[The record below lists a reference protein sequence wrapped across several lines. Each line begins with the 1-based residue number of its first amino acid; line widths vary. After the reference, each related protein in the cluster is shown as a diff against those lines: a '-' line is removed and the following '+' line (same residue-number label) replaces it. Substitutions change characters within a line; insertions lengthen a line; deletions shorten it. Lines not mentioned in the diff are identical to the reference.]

1 MNKIN
6 YYLGVLILLPGSKK
20 YSGKFTAEEV
30 EIIERFMKK
39 YNVNPN
45 QLVKR
50 SVFLAIGYTEY
61 VNLASTD
68 PKFRKI
74 FETVIDESQKIM
86 SNPRILKRI
95 EKKMAAEKIS
105 QEALDRLESVGSD
118 IDKDVKTLR
127 KKKKPGPKK
136 TKKKRGSSDLV
147 VKDALLLRTKISKT
161 RPKFQR
167 QESWR
172 YDRIKINWRKPK
184 GFDSKM
190 RIQKKGW
197 PAIVKIGYRGPK
209 SARGLHPSGFYDKL
223 VYNIDELN
231 ILNPK
236 TDAIRI
242 SSKIGKRYKLTIV
255 NKAEKLGFHI
265 LNPHINNKRKR

>member
-1 MNKIN
+1 MSDKNTEMNDDKLVN
-6 YYLGVLILLPGSKK
+6 SQDKQNDSVLEKK
-20 YSGKFTAEEV
+20 PK
-30 EIIERFMKK
+30 
-39 YNVNPN
+39 P
-45 QLVKR
+45 
-50 SVFLAIGYTEY
+50 
-61 VNLASTD
+61 AST
-68 PKFRKI
+68 K
-74 FETVIDESQKIM
+74 T
-86 SNPRILKRI
+86 
-95 EKKMAAEKIS
+95 EKKPKPASTKTEKK
-105 QEALDRLESVGSD
+105 R
-118 IDKDVKTLR
+118 T
-127 KKKKPGPKK
+127 K

-147 VKDALLLRTKISKT
+147 VKDALLLRKKISKT

-190 RIQKKGW
+190 SIQKKGW

-223 VYNIDELN
+223 IYNIDELN
-231 ILNPK
+231 ILNPE

>member
-1 MNKIN
+1 M
-6 YYLGVLILLPGSKK
+6 PESKK

-50 SVFLAIGYTEY
+50 SVSLAIGYTEY

-105 QEALDRLESVGSD
+105 QEALDRLESAGSD

-127 KKKKPGPKK
+127 KKKKPGRPK
-136 TKKKRGSSDLV
+136 TKKKPGRPSD
-147 VKDALLLRTKISKT
+147 
-161 RPKFQR
+161 
-167 QESWR
+167 
-172 YDRIKINWRKPK
+172 K
-184 GFDSKM
+184 G
-190 RIQKKGW
+190 R
-197 PAIVKIGYRGPK
+197 
-209 SARGLHPSGFYDKL
+209 
-223 VYNIDELN
+223 
-231 ILNPK
+231 
-236 TDAIRI
+236 
-242 SSKIGKRYKLTIV
+242 
-255 NKAEKLGFHI
+255 
-265 LNPHINNKRKR
+265 

>member
-1 MNKIN
+1 M
-6 YYLGVLILLPGSKK
+6 GVLDLLPGSKK
-20 YSGKFTAEEV
+20 YSGKFNAEEV

-50 SVFLAIGYTEY
+50 SVSLAIGYTEY

-105 QEALDRLESVGSD
+105 QEALDRLESAGSD

-136 TKKKRGSSDLV
+136 AKKKRG
-147 VKDALLLRTKISKT
+147 
-161 RPKFQR
+161 RPKER
-167 QESWR
+167 
-172 YDRIKINWRKPK
+172 
-184 GFDSKM
+184 
-190 RIQKKGW
+190 
-197 PAIVKIGYRGPK
+197 
-209 SARGLHPSGFYDKL
+209 
-223 VYNIDELN
+223 
-231 ILNPK
+231 
-236 TDAIRI
+236 
-242 SSKIGKRYKLTIV
+242 
-255 NKAEKLGFHI
+255 
-265 LNPHINNKRKR
+265 

>member
-1 MNKIN
+1 MLFEKIK

-61 VNLASTD
+61 ENLASTD

-74 FETVIDESQKIM
+74 FETIIDESQKIM
-86 SNPRILKRI
+86 SDPRILKRI

-105 QEALDRLESVGSD
+105 QESLDRLENTASG

-127 KKKKPGPKK
+127 KKKEPGRPK
-136 TKKKRGSSDLV
+136 TKKKRG
-147 VKDALLLRTKISKT
+147 
-161 RPKFQR
+161 RPKER
-167 QESWR
+167 
-172 YDRIKINWRKPK
+172 
-184 GFDSKM
+184 
-190 RIQKKGW
+190 
-197 PAIVKIGYRGPK
+197 
-209 SARGLHPSGFYDKL
+209 
-223 VYNIDELN
+223 
-231 ILNPK
+231 
-236 TDAIRI
+236 
-242 SSKIGKRYKLTIV
+242 
-255 NKAEKLGFHI
+255 
-265 LNPHINNKRKR
+265 

>member
-1 MNKIN
+1 M
-6 YYLGVLILLPGSKK
+6 PGSKK

-50 SVFLAIGYTEY
+50 SVSLAIGYTEY

-105 QEALDRLESVGSD
+105 QESLDRLESAGSD

-136 TKKKRGSSDLV
+136 TKKKRGRPSD
-147 VKDALLLRTKISKT
+147 
-161 RPKFQR
+161 
-167 QESWR
+167 
-172 YDRIKINWRKPK
+172 K
-184 GFDSKM
+184 G
-190 RIQKKGW
+190 R
-197 PAIVKIGYRGPK
+197 
-209 SARGLHPSGFYDKL
+209 
-223 VYNIDELN
+223 
-231 ILNPK
+231 
-236 TDAIRI
+236 
-242 SSKIGKRYKLTIV
+242 
-255 NKAEKLGFHI
+255 
-265 LNPHINNKRKR
+265 

>member
-1 MNKIN
+1 M
-6 YYLGVLILLPGSKK
+6 GVLDLLPGSKK
-20 YSGKFTAEEV
+20 YSGKFNAEEV

-50 SVFLAIGYTEY
+50 SVSLAIGYTEY

-105 QEALDRLESVGSD
+105 QEALDRLESAGSD

-127 KKKKPGPKK
+127 KKKKPAPKK
-136 TKKKRGSSDLV
+136 TRKKAG
-147 VKDALLLRTKISKT
+147 
-161 RPKFQR
+161 RPP
-167 QESWR
+167 
-172 YDRIKINWRKPK
+172 DK
-184 GFDSKM
+184 G
-190 RIQKKGW
+190 R
-197 PAIVKIGYRGPK
+197 
-209 SARGLHPSGFYDKL
+209 
-223 VYNIDELN
+223 
-231 ILNPK
+231 
-236 TDAIRI
+236 
-242 SSKIGKRYKLTIV
+242 
-255 NKAEKLGFHI
+255 
-265 LNPHINNKRKR
+265 

>member
-1 MNKIN
+1 M
-6 YYLGVLILLPGSKK
+6 PGSKK

-50 SVFLAIGYTEY
+50 SVSLAIGYTEY

-74 FETVIDESQKIM
+74 FETIIDESQKIM
-86 SNPRILKRI
+86 SNPRIVKRI

-105 QEALDRLESVGSD
+105 QESLDRLESAGSD

-136 TKKKRGSSDLV
+136 TKKKRGRPSD
-147 VKDALLLRTKISKT
+147 
-161 RPKFQR
+161 
-167 QESWR
+167 
-172 YDRIKINWRKPK
+172 K
-184 GFDSKM
+184 G
-190 RIQKKGW
+190 R
-197 PAIVKIGYRGPK
+197 
-209 SARGLHPSGFYDKL
+209 
-223 VYNIDELN
+223 
-231 ILNPK
+231 
-236 TDAIRI
+236 
-242 SSKIGKRYKLTIV
+242 
-255 NKAEKLGFHI
+255 
-265 LNPHINNKRKR
+265 

>member
-1 MNKIN
+1 M
-6 YYLGVLILLPGSKK
+6 PGSKK

-50 SVFLAIGYTEY
+50 SVSLAIGYTEY

-136 TKKKRGSSDLV
+136 TKKKRGRPSD
-147 VKDALLLRTKISKT
+147 
-161 RPKFQR
+161 
-167 QESWR
+167 
-172 YDRIKINWRKPK
+172 K
-184 GFDSKM
+184 G
-190 RIQKKGW
+190 R
-197 PAIVKIGYRGPK
+197 
-209 SARGLHPSGFYDKL
+209 
-223 VYNIDELN
+223 
-231 ILNPK
+231 
-236 TDAIRI
+236 
-242 SSKIGKRYKLTIV
+242 
-255 NKAEKLGFHI
+255 
-265 LNPHINNKRKR
+265 

>member
-1 MNKIN
+1 M
-6 YYLGVLILLPGSKK
+6 PGSKK
-20 YSGKFTAEEV
+20 YSGKFNAEEV

-61 VNLASTD
+61 VNLASND
-68 PKFRKI
+68 PKIRKI
-74 FETVIDESQKIM
+74 IDTAFAETEKIM

-136 TKKKRGSSDLV
+136 AKKKRG
-147 VKDALLLRTKISKT
+147 
-161 RPKFQR
+161 RPKER
-167 QESWR
+167 
-172 YDRIKINWRKPK
+172 
-184 GFDSKM
+184 
-190 RIQKKGW
+190 
-197 PAIVKIGYRGPK
+197 
-209 SARGLHPSGFYDKL
+209 
-223 VYNIDELN
+223 
-231 ILNPK
+231 
-236 TDAIRI
+236 
-242 SSKIGKRYKLTIV
+242 
-255 NKAEKLGFHI
+255 
-265 LNPHINNKRKR
+265 

>member
-1 MNKIN
+1 M
-6 YYLGVLILLPGSKK
+6 PGSKK

-50 SVFLAIGYTEY
+50 SVSLAIGYTEY

-105 QEALDRLESVGSD
+105 QESLDRLESAGSD

-127 KKKKPGPKK
+127 KKKEPGRPK
-136 TKKKRGSSDLV
+136 TKKKRG
-147 VKDALLLRTKISKT
+147 
-161 RPKFQR
+161 RPKR
-167 QESWR
+167 
-172 YDRIKINWRKPK
+172 
-184 GFDSKM
+184 
-190 RIQKKGW
+190 
-197 PAIVKIGYRGPK
+197 
-209 SARGLHPSGFYDKL
+209 
-223 VYNIDELN
+223 
-231 ILNPK
+231 
-236 TDAIRI
+236 
-242 SSKIGKRYKLTIV
+242 
-255 NKAEKLGFHI
+255 
-265 LNPHINNKRKR
+265 

>member
-1 MNKIN
+1 
-6 YYLGVLILLPGSKK
+6 LPGSKK

-39 YNVNPN
+39 NNVNPN

-61 VNLASTD
+61 ENLALTD

-74 FETVIDESQKIM
+74 FETIIDESQKIM

-105 QEALDRLESVGSD
+105 QEALDRLESAGSD

-136 TKKKRGSSDLV
+136 AKKKRG
-147 VKDALLLRTKISKT
+147 
-161 RPKFQR
+161 RPKER
-167 QESWR
+167 
-172 YDRIKINWRKPK
+172 
-184 GFDSKM
+184 
-190 RIQKKGW
+190 
-197 PAIVKIGYRGPK
+197 
-209 SARGLHPSGFYDKL
+209 
-223 VYNIDELN
+223 
-231 ILNPK
+231 
-236 TDAIRI
+236 
-242 SSKIGKRYKLTIV
+242 
-255 NKAEKLGFHI
+255 
-265 LNPHINNKRKR
+265 

>member
-1 MNKIN
+1 MLFEKIK

-20 YSGKFTAEEV
+20 YSGKFNAEEV

-61 VNLASTD
+61 ENLASTD

-74 FETVIDESQKIM
+74 FETIIDESQKIM

-105 QEALDRLESVGSD
+105 QEALDRLESAGND

-136 TKKKRGSSDLV
+136 TRKKPGRPSD
-147 VKDALLLRTKISKT
+147 
-161 RPKFQR
+161 
-167 QESWR
+167 
-172 YDRIKINWRKPK
+172 K
-184 GFDSKM
+184 G
-190 RIQKKGW
+190 R
-197 PAIVKIGYRGPK
+197 
-209 SARGLHPSGFYDKL
+209 
-223 VYNIDELN
+223 
-231 ILNPK
+231 
-236 TDAIRI
+236 
-242 SSKIGKRYKLTIV
+242 
-255 NKAEKLGFHI
+255 
-265 LNPHINNKRKR
+265 

>member
-1 MNKIN
+1 M
-6 YYLGVLILLPGSKK
+6 LGSKK
-20 YSGKFTAEEV
+20 YSGKFNAEEV

-50 SVFLAIGYTEY
+50 SVSLAIGYTEY

-105 QEALDRLESVGSD
+105 QEALDRLESAGND

-136 TKKKRGSSDLV
+136 TRKKAG
-147 VKDALLLRTKISKT
+147 
-161 RPKFQR
+161 
-167 QESWR
+167 
-172 YDRIKINWRKPK
+172 KPPDK
-184 GFDSKM
+184 G
-190 RIQKKGW
+190 R
-197 PAIVKIGYRGPK
+197 
-209 SARGLHPSGFYDKL
+209 
-223 VYNIDELN
+223 
-231 ILNPK
+231 
-236 TDAIRI
+236 
-242 SSKIGKRYKLTIV
+242 
-255 NKAEKLGFHI
+255 
-265 LNPHINNKRKR
+265 

>member
-20 YSGKFTAEEV
+20 YAGKFNSEEV

-61 VNLASTD
+61 ENLALTD

-74 FETVIDESQKIM
+74 FETIIDESQKIM

-105 QEALDRLESVGSD
+105 QEALDNLESNASD

-136 TKKKRGSSDLV
+136 AKKKRG
-147 VKDALLLRTKISKT
+147 
-161 RPKFQR
+161 RPKR
-167 QESWR
+167 
-172 YDRIKINWRKPK
+172 
-184 GFDSKM
+184 
-190 RIQKKGW
+190 
-197 PAIVKIGYRGPK
+197 
-209 SARGLHPSGFYDKL
+209 
-223 VYNIDELN
+223 
-231 ILNPK
+231 
-236 TDAIRI
+236 
-242 SSKIGKRYKLTIV
+242 
-255 NKAEKLGFHI
+255 
-265 LNPHINNKRKR
+265 

>member
-1 MNKIN
+1 M
-6 YYLGVLILLPGSKK
+6 GVLILLPGSKK
-20 YSGKFTAEEV
+20 YAGKFNAEEV
-30 EIIERFMKK
+30 KIIERFMKK

-61 VNLASTD
+61 ENLASTD

-105 QEALDRLESVGSD
+105 QEALDNLESNASD

-136 TKKKRGSSDLV
+136 TRKKPGKPSD
-147 VKDALLLRTKISKT
+147 
-161 RPKFQR
+161 
-167 QESWR
+167 
-172 YDRIKINWRKPK
+172 K
-184 GFDSKM
+184 G
-190 RIQKKGW
+190 R
-197 PAIVKIGYRGPK
+197 
-209 SARGLHPSGFYDKL
+209 
-223 VYNIDELN
+223 
-231 ILNPK
+231 
-236 TDAIRI
+236 
-242 SSKIGKRYKLTIV
+242 
-255 NKAEKLGFHI
+255 
-265 LNPHINNKRKR
+265 

>member
-1 MNKIN
+1 
-6 YYLGVLILLPGSKK
+6 
-20 YSGKFTAEEV
+20 
-30 EIIERFMKK
+30 MKK

-50 SVFLAIGYTEY
+50 SVSLAIGYTEY

-105 QEALDRLESVGSD
+105 QEALDRLESAGSD

-136 TKKKRGSSDLV
+136 TRKKPGRPSD
-147 VKDALLLRTKISKT
+147 
-161 RPKFQR
+161 
-167 QESWR
+167 
-172 YDRIKINWRKPK
+172 K
-184 GFDSKM
+184 G
-190 RIQKKGW
+190 R
-197 PAIVKIGYRGPK
+197 
-209 SARGLHPSGFYDKL
+209 
-223 VYNIDELN
+223 
-231 ILNPK
+231 
-236 TDAIRI
+236 
-242 SSKIGKRYKLTIV
+242 
-255 NKAEKLGFHI
+255 
-265 LNPHINNKRKR
+265 

>member
-1 MNKIN
+1 M
-6 YYLGVLILLPGSKK
+6 GVLILLPESKK

-50 SVFLAIGYTEY
+50 SVSLAIGYTEY

-74 FETVIDESQKIM
+74 FETVIDESQKII

-105 QEALDRLESVGSD
+105 QESLDRLENTASG

-127 KKKKPGPKK
+127 KKKEPGRPK
-136 TKKKRGSSDLV
+136 TKKKRG
-147 VKDALLLRTKISKT
+147 
-161 RPKFQR
+161 RPKER
-167 QESWR
+167 
-172 YDRIKINWRKPK
+172 
-184 GFDSKM
+184 
-190 RIQKKGW
+190 
-197 PAIVKIGYRGPK
+197 
-209 SARGLHPSGFYDKL
+209 
-223 VYNIDELN
+223 
-231 ILNPK
+231 
-236 TDAIRI
+236 
-242 SSKIGKRYKLTIV
+242 
-255 NKAEKLGFHI
+255 
-265 LNPHINNKRKR
+265 

>member
-1 MNKIN
+1 M
-6 YYLGVLILLPGSKK
+6 GVLILLPGSKK

-50 SVFLAIGYTEY
+50 SVSLAIGYTEY

-74 FETVIDESQKIM
+74 FETIIDESQKIM
-86 SNPRILKRI
+86 SDPRILKRI

-105 QEALDRLESVGSD
+105 QESLDRLENTASG

-136 TKKKRGSSDLV
+136 AKKKRG
-147 VKDALLLRTKISKT
+147 
-161 RPKFQR
+161 RPKER
-167 QESWR
+167 
-172 YDRIKINWRKPK
+172 
-184 GFDSKM
+184 
-190 RIQKKGW
+190 
-197 PAIVKIGYRGPK
+197 
-209 SARGLHPSGFYDKL
+209 
-223 VYNIDELN
+223 
-231 ILNPK
+231 
-236 TDAIRI
+236 
-242 SSKIGKRYKLTIV
+242 
-255 NKAEKLGFHI
+255 
-265 LNPHINNKRKR
+265 

>member
-1 MNKIN
+1 MTYASWDLLFEKIK
-6 YYLGVLILLPGSKK
+6 YYLGVLILLSGSKK

-61 VNLASTD
+61 ENLALTD

-74 FETVIDESQKIM
+74 FETIIDESQKIM

-105 QEALDRLESVGSD
+105 QESLDRLESAGSD

-127 KKKKPGPKK
+127 KKKEPGRPK
-136 TKKKRGSSDLV
+136 TKKKRG
-147 VKDALLLRTKISKT
+147 
-161 RPKFQR
+161 RPKR
-167 QESWR
+167 
-172 YDRIKINWRKPK
+172 
-184 GFDSKM
+184 
-190 RIQKKGW
+190 
-197 PAIVKIGYRGPK
+197 
-209 SARGLHPSGFYDKL
+209 
-223 VYNIDELN
+223 
-231 ILNPK
+231 
-236 TDAIRI
+236 
-242 SSKIGKRYKLTIV
+242 
-255 NKAEKLGFHI
+255 
-265 LNPHINNKRKR
+265 

>member
-1 MNKIN
+1 
-6 YYLGVLILLPGSKK
+6 
-20 YSGKFTAEEV
+20 
-30 EIIERFMKK
+30 MKK

-61 VNLASTD
+61 ENLALTD

-74 FETVIDESQKIM
+74 FETIIDESQKIM

-136 TKKKRGSSDLV
+136 TRKKAG
-147 VKDALLLRTKISKT
+147 
-161 RPKFQR
+161 RPP
-167 QESWR
+167 
-172 YDRIKINWRKPK
+172 DK
-184 GFDSKM
+184 G
-190 RIQKKGW
+190 R
-197 PAIVKIGYRGPK
+197 
-209 SARGLHPSGFYDKL
+209 
-223 VYNIDELN
+223 
-231 ILNPK
+231 
-236 TDAIRI
+236 
-242 SSKIGKRYKLTIV
+242 
-255 NKAEKLGFHI
+255 
-265 LNPHINNKRKR
+265 